1 MLSAV
6 SLFIRHQPQQVA
18 THAIFVRFL
27 CQMCGLPDATS
38 QMSEMSKCLTTALL
52 IIQNSF
58 PALYLTVSCK
68 PQPYSQKLHISGQ
81 NLGLFY
87 ASFYDCLTLLSCE
100 MWCKTLCMLY
110 KTPPA
115 CNKI

>member
-1 MLSAV
+1 M
-6 SLFIRHQPQQVA
+6 
-18 THAIFVRFL
+18 
-27 CQMCGLPDATS
+27 
-38 QMSEMSKCLTTALL
+38 
-52 IIQNSF
+52 
-58 PALYLTVSCK
+58 VSCK